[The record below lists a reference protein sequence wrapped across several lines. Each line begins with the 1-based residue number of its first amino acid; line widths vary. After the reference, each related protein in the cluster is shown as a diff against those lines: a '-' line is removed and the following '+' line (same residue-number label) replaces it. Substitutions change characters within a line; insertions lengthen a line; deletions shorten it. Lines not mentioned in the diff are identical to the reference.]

1 MNKTNLIKKENL
13 IHVIKKLY
21 NKITED
27 DIFALASQLSYN
39 LILAFFPFLIFLLT
53 LIGYSRLNSKD
64 VLTLLSSILPISA
77 YELIKTIVV
86 EVVDVQQS
94 SLLWLSIGIAIWTA
108 ASGFSAVIKGLN
120 KAYEVKETRSYI
132 KVKIIS
138 ISCIFILAVL
148 IIITL
153 FLLVFGDIV
162 RVYLLGRLPFVE
174 AVRFIWN
181 LSKTIILVCM
191 MVLTFAWIYRYTP
204 CRRMQWSEVLPGALI
219 STIGWVIISYGFAYY
234 VNNFSNYSRLYGSL
248 GAVVVLMTWIFL
260 TSLILIIGGE
270 INAVL
275 ADRN

>member
-1 MNKTNLIKKENL
+1 MNKTNLIKKENF
-13 IHVIKKLY
+13 IDVIKKLY

-53 LIGYSRLNSKD
+53 LIGYSSLKSKD

-77 YELIKTIVV
+77 YELIKTIVI
-86 EVVDVQQS
+86 EVVDVQQT
-94 SLLWLSIGIAIWTA
+94 SLLWLSIALAIWTA

-138 ISCIFILAVL
+138 ILCTVILAIL

-153 FLLVFGDIV
+153 FLLVFGDIIGI
-162 RVYLLGRLPFVE
+162 YLLGRLPFVE
-174 AVRFIWN
+174 AIRFIWN

-191 MVLTFAWIYRYTP
+191 MVLTFAGIYRYTP
-204 CRRMQWSEVLPGALI
+204 CRQMEWAEALPGALI
-219 STIGWVIISYGFAYY
+219 STIGWVVISYGFAYY

-260 TSLILIIGGE
+260 TSLILIMGGE

-275 ADRN
+275 AGRN

>member
-13 IHVIKKLY
+13 IDVIKKLY

-53 LIGYSRLNSKD
+53 LIGSSRLNSKD

-138 ISCIFILAVL
+138 ISCTFILAVL
-148 IIITL
+148 IIIT
-153 FLLVFGDIV
+153 
-162 RVYLLGRLPFVE
+162 
-174 AVRFIWN
+174 
-181 LSKTIILVCM
+181 
-191 MVLTFAWIYRYTP
+191 
-204 CRRMQWSEVLPGALI
+204 
-219 STIGWVIISYGFAYY
+219 
-234 VNNFSNYSRLYGSL
+234 
-248 GAVVVLMTWIFL
+248 
-260 TSLILIIGGE
+260 
-270 INAVL
+270 
-275 ADRN
+275 